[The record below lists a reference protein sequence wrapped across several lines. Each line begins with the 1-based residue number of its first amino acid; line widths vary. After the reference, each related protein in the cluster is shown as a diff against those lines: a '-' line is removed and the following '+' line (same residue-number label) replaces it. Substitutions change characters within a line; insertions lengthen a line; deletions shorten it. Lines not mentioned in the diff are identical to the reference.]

1 MVIDL
6 HPEFGLELVLGIP
19 YAYWLHERGELEGIR
34 TVKGMKPFYYFCD
47 NVEEVYDYRTIDN
60 GAAGLNSL
68 PNNWIH
74 HNAMNMFGKGWGELT
89 EAQQHQSNGT
99 LDYYCRIALIDTYNL
114 YYIILIQCLKC

>member
-60 GAAGLNSL
+60 
-68 PNNWIH
+68 
-74 HNAMNMFGKGWGELT
+74 
-89 EAQQHQSNGT
+89 
-99 LDYYCRIALIDTYNL
+99 D
-114 YYIILIQCLKC
+114 LIQQRFNTNTRRY